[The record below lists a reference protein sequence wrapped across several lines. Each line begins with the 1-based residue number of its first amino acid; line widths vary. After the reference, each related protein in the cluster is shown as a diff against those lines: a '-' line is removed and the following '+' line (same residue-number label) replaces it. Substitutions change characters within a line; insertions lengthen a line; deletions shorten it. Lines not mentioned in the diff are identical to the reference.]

1 MSGLGHWRQNRFSS
15 LVMIPL
21 LLWVLWFGL
30 TLVGLDYPKALS
42 LVSQPLNQVLLATFM
57 IVSDW
62 HASLGLEMIISD
74 YVSDAR
80 CSTWATRLCQ
90 LGLITIVLVVLF
102 CLIKL
107 QGAV

>member
-1 MSGLGHWRQNRFSS
+1 MSGLRHWRQNRFSS
-15 LVMIPL
+15 LLMIPL

-30 TLVGLDYPKALS
+30 TLVGLDYPMALN
-42 LVSQPLNQVLLATFM
+42 LVSQPLNQIILATFI
-57 IVSDW
+57 IVSAW

-74 YVSDAR
+74 YLSDAR

-90 LGLITIVLVVLF
+90 SGLLAIVLVVIV

-107 QGAV
+107 PGAG